1 MRKNYPN
8 NCFFPT
14 GESCPGSGPVCPIL
28 FRCGAPL
35 PRGFRLFSQV
45 QYSKIHFF
53 LPAIKYMHI
62 LRHQGTSHFF
72 SRVFASPGK
81 GCLVENGAGPPSK
94 TEQCGCTPNVSSRM
108 TQWGGNNEEC
118 PALQY
123 FLLFFTK
130 KYPENILVKR
140 LPVLKLLTMK
150 YLIFLLW
157 KILFWIYI
165 STFMYCIGI
174 STTTKKLQ
182 RRLDQKL

>member
-53 LPAIKYMHI
+53 LPAIKYMHLHI
-62 LRHQGTSHFF
+62 LRHQSTSHFF

-94 TEQCGCTPNVSSRM
+94 TEQCGCTVHMSPPEWRNGAEIMKSAQLCNIFVIFHKKVSWKYFSKKATG
-108 TQWGGNNEEC
+108 TQSFDDEIYNISSVKNIILNLYIDLYVLYWDFNNH
-118 PALQY
+118 
-123 FLLFFTK
+123 
-130 KYPENILVKR
+130 
-140 LPVLKLLTMK
+140 
-150 YLIFLLW
+150 
-157 KILFWIYI
+157 
-165 STFMYCIGI
+165 
-174 STTTKKLQ
+174 
-182 RRLDQKL
+182 